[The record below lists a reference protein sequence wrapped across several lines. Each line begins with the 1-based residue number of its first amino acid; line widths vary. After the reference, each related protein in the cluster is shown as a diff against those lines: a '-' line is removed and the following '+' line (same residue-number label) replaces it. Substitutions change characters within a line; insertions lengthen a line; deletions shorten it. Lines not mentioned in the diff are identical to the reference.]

1 MNIPVSNVPRVVII
15 GGGFG
20 GLQLAKALRNKP
32 FQIVLLDRQNYHA
45 FQPLLYQVATAGLE
59 SGSIAYPFRKIFNH
73 YENYYF
79 RMAEV
84 IEIDSANKKV
94 IADIGELY
102 FDYLIIA
109 TGATSNFFGNKSI
122 EQHAMPMKSIADA
135 LDIRSLMLQNLEK
148 ALLRNNED
156 EKETLMSI
164 IIVGGGPTGV
174 ELAGAI
180 AELKKDILPKD
191 YPDMNLKDMDI
202 HLVDANSRVLKE
214 MHEKS
219 SEHALNT
226 LLKMGVEVHLNTRI
240 SDFDGHKAT
249 TKDGRELRGSTMIWA
264 AGVKANVPP
273 GLDSSCVVG
282 GRIAVNEY
290 NQVLGYE
297 NVFAIGD
304 VARMSSSEY
313 PEGHPMMAQPAM
325 QQGKLLASNLIK
337 MQRKENPKP
346 FRYKNLGSMAT
357 IGRAQAVAELPKLRL
372 KGWFAWITWLVVHIF
387 QLIGFRNKLMV
398 FLHWAQNYLRH
409 SRDLRLIIRPFR
421 SKV

>member
-1 MNIPVSNVPRVVII
+1 MNIPTTVVPRVVII

-20 GLQLAKALRNKP
+20 GLQLAKALHKKP
-32 FQIVLLDRQNYHA
+32 FQVVLLDRQNYHA

-73 YENYYF
+73 YENHFY
-79 RMAEV
+79 RMADVLEV
-84 IEIDSANKKV
+84 DTTNKKV
-94 IADIGELY
+94 KADIGELSY
-102 FDYLIIA
+102 DYLVIA
-109 TGATSNFFGNKSI
+109 TGATSNFFGIKSI
-122 EQHAMPMKSIADA
+122 EQNAMPMKSVADA

-148 ALLRNNED
+148 ALLRNNVD

-191 YPDMNLKDMDI
+191 YPDMNLNDMDI

-219 SEHALNT
+219 SEHAQKT
-226 LLKMGVEVHLNTRI
+226 LQKMGVEVHLNTRVT
-240 SDFDGHKAT
+240 DFDGHKAT
-249 TKDGRELRGSTMIWA
+249 TADGRELRGSTMIWA

-273 GLDSSCVVG
+273 GLDSGSIVG
-282 GRIAVNEY
+282 GRIVVNEF
-290 NQVLGYE
+290 NQVQGFE
-297 NVFAIGD
+297 NVFALGD
-304 VARMSSSEY
+304 VARMSSVEY
-313 PEGHPMMAQPAM
+313 PQGHPMMAQPAM
-325 QQGKLLASNLIK
+325 QQGKLLAANLLRLQQLSK
-337 MQRKENPKP
+337 LVP
-346 FRYKNLGSMAT
+346 FRYKNLGAIAT
-357 IGRAQAVAELPKLRL
+357 IGRAQAVAELPSFRL
-372 KGWFAWITWLVVHIF
+372 SGWLAWITWLVVHIF
-387 QLIGFRNKLMV
+387 QLIGFRNKLVV

-421 SKV
+421 K